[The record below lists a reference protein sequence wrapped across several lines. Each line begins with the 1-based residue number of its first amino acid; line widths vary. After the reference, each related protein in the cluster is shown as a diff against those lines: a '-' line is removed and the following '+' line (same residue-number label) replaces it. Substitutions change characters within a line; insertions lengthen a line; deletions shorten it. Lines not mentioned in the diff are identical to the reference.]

1 VVGALRMM
9 QRWNFASILVEVK
22 FGQWDR
28 RSLLIWVAVPST
40 FWAVEASV
48 LGRAIYRGGSCQ
60 VVGYRLRTIQL
71 FDPDLINLSAR
82 DYLPG
87 WFHSV
92 REEDEDE
99 ERGEEEIREKDSAK
113 READGVVPGE
123 GEAKE
128 SVLEQSSGVRDS
140 SDSVNGVG

>member
-1 VVGALRMM
+1 L
-9 QRWNFASILVEVK
+9 E
-22 FGQWDR
+22 
-28 RSLLIWVAVPST
+28 
-40 FWAVEASV
+40 
-48 LGRAIYRGGSCQ
+48 
-60 VVGYRLRTIQL
+60 QL